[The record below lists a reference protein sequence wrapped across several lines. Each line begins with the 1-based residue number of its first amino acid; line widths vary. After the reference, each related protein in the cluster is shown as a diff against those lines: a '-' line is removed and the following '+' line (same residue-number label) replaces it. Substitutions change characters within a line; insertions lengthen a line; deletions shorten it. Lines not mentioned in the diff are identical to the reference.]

1 MKNSL
6 RLGFALAAAVLSPS
20 TLSADTVSA
29 MGRVLPATGIFDLA
43 GPPGDTLDAVLVKE
57 GDWVDAGTPLARL
70 RSAKENTDRLRQ
82 AEAELAAARKQATA
96 DVAVARQL
104 LTAAEEEATIAGSRL
119 KRIQA
124 ARDSEFISPD
134 TIEAR
139 TLANS
144 TAQAKLAQARQDV
157 AKAERQGQKSVQ
169 AAEAELKLAQTTL
182 TAAEVRAPI
191 RARVLKVLGR
201 PGQPTGRQELFK
213 LGDTTVMHVIAEVYE
228 SDILKIKQGQRANI
242 TSIAFANKPMT
253 GVVENVSGLV
263 FRNTLQSMD
272 PSAQVFARV
281 VEVVIRMDAV
291 EPLDRLV
298 YLQVDVKIA
307 L

>member
-1 MKNSL
+1 MKNNL
-6 RLGFALAAAVLSPS
+6 WLVLALAATALPAGN
-20 TLSADTVSA
+20 LHADTVSA
-29 MGRVLPATGIFDLA
+29 MGRVLPGSGVFDVA
-43 GPPGDTLDAVLVKE
+43 GPGGDTVDAVLVNE
-57 GDWVDAGTPLARL
+57 GDWVDAGTTLARL
-70 RSAKENTDRLRQ
+70 RSAKENTERVRR
-82 AEAELAAARKQATA
+82 AEAELATIGKQTAA

-104 LTAAEEEATIAGSRL
+104 LAAAEEEATVAQARL
-119 KRIQA
+119 QRIQA

-139 TLANS
+139 SLAHS
-144 TAQAKLAQARQDV
+144 AAQAKLAQARQDV
-157 AKAERQGQKSVQ
+157 ARAERQGQKEAQ
-169 AAEAELKLAQTTL
+169 AAESELRLARTL
-182 TAAEVRAPI
+182 LAASHVQAPV
-191 RARVLKVLGR
+191 RARVLKVLAR

-213 LGDTTVMHVIAEVYE
+213 LGDTSTMHVIAEVYE
-228 SDILKIKQGQRANI
+228 SDILKIKQGQRA
-242 TSIAFANKPMT
+242 TVSSISFAAKPMT

-263 FRNTLQSMD
+263 YRNTLQTMD

-298 YLQVDVKIA
+298 YLQVDVKIT

>member
-1 MKNSL
+1 MKNNL
-6 RLGFALAAAVLSPS
+6 RLVLVLAAAVLPVGAFAAE
-20 TLSADTVSA
+20 TISA
-29 MGRVLPATGIFDLA
+29 MGRVLPASGVFDLA
-43 GPPGDTLDAVLVKE
+43 GPAGDTVEAVLAKE

-70 RSAKENTDRLRQ
+70 RSAKENTDRVRQ
-82 AEAELAAARKQATA
+82 QEAEVAAARKQAAA

-104 LTAAEEEATIAGSRL
+104 LTTAEEEAGIASSRL

-139 TLANS
+139 TMAHS
-144 TAQAKLAQARQDV
+144 AAQAKHAQARQDL
-157 AKAERQGQKSVQ
+157 AKAERQGQKAVQ
-169 AAEAELKLAQTTL
+169 AAEADLRQAQATL
-182 TAAEVRAPI
+182 VASQVQAPI
-191 RARVLKVLGR
+191 RARVLKVLAK
-201 PGQPTGRQELFK
+201 PGQATGRQELFK
-213 LGDTTVMHVIAEVYE
+213 LGDTTGMHVIAEVYE
-228 SDILKIKQGQRANI
+228 SDILKVKPGQRATV
-242 TSIAFANKPMT
+242 TSVAFEKPLT
-253 GVVENVSGLV
+253 GTVDNVSRIV
-263 FRNTLQSMD
+263 YRNTVQSMD
-272 PSAQVFARV
+272 PSAQVYARV